1 MEHTVRQ
8 ELIAGYVCGFI
19 GKKKLQNKLRLDRFV
34 VLSEE

>member
-1 MEHTVRQ
+1 MEQTERQ

-19 GKKKLQNKLRLDRFV
+19 GIMLQNKLRLDVFF